1 MSWKLAPMVLGVAVV
16 MMSGCSSPSTSSG
29 ETHQETSTNQGIPT
43 RCDATAAQFAMGK
56 AASPALLEQ
65 ARTKAGAQTAR
76 TLGPNDMVTLEYR
89 SERLNFNT
97 DQTGKVTRINCG

>member
-1 MSWKLAPMVLGVAVV
+1 MSWKLAPMALGLAVV
-16 MMSGCSSPSTSSG
+16 MVSGCSSPSASSG
-29 ETHQETSTNQGIPT
+29 DTGQQATTSEGIPS

-56 AASPALLEQ
+56 MASPALLEQ

-89 SERLNFNT
+89 SERLNLNT
-97 DQTGKVTRINCG
+97 DQAGNVTRVNCG